1 MNVKWYSV
9 ITNNRRLHQIRQN
22 NCTAESRLIWE
33 ESSTQS
39 MWGEWCRAQIDDIS
53 RIWVYFKCIHRHIQI
68 KSLTYTGAICR
79 PHTVVTVRTCSI
91 DIHGINCCHSTENS
105 VARWHDAIQYES
117 RQAGGDLRRICVQ
130 LVGYVY
136 HVLFSPGNK
145 SPRMFMG
152 IYTWDTKHGFWTRNP
167 ATSVWLRGR

>member
-1 MNVKWYSV
+1 M
-9 ITNNRRLHQIRQN
+9 
-22 NCTAESRLIWE
+22 
-33 ESSTQS
+33 
-39 MWGEWCRAQIDDIS
+39 
-53 RIWVYFKCIHRHIQI
+53 YFKCIHRHIQI
-68 KSLTYTGAICR
+68 KSLTYTAAICR

-145 SPRMFMG
+145 SPPDVRG
-152 IYTWDTKHGFWTRNP
+152 DLYLRHKARLLDTKSRYVSLAARALKAFAYVPVERYGP
-167 ATSVWLRGR
+167 GVCGIADI